1 MINYHINT
9 LRGIATEYKPVLFE
23 DLFFDKSHLSTNKIG
38 AISLQNL
45 EQLRHD
51 PKSIMDN
58 LVINDVTQLV
68 HELQNM
74 PQCLICTSCNDFDKL
89 NRLLQY
95 CHHIDIAIGYQHN
108 ISKQLNNLPLY
119 SVDNLIKKLEMEI
132 TMGTNNLKPAF
143 IGVIN
148 FEEIDFNNQI
158 WINIMESYI
167 QCSENCGI
175 PIVVD
180 HNHKLEFKEIQQKYN
195 IRKAKFIILN
205 PYIEVK
211 ITKSNYCIRREI
223 NIDSIDLK
231 QKIVFN
237 KNEVDYELYNLLPVY
252 FTIGIKYKT
261 HLRMFGGNGFEIL
274 KSETQEL
281 FDLLKWSSQ
290 ITKLVEIKMW
300 KCPICQKEQGENEER
315 FKKMGKEFCSMKC
328 LRQGLN

>member
-1 MINYHINT
+1 M
-9 LRGIATEYKPVLFE
+9 
-23 DLFFDKSHLSTNKIG
+23 G

-45 EQLRHD
+45 EQLRAD

-58 LVINDVTQLV
+58 LVINDVNQLV
-68 HELQNM
+68 HELSSM
-74 PQCLICTSCNDFDKL
+74 PQCLICTSCNDFDKM

-95 CHHIDIAIGYQHN
+95 CQHIDIAIGYQHN

-143 IGVIN
+143 IGIIN
-148 FEEIDFNNQI
+148 YEEIDFNNQI

-167 QCSENCGI
+167 YCSESCGI

-180 HNHKLEFKEIQQKYN
+180 HNHRLEFKEIQQKYN
-195 IRKAKFIILN
+195 LRKAKFIILN
-205 PYIEVK
+205 PYVEVK
-211 ITKSNYCIRREI
+211 ITKQNYFIKREI
-223 NIDSIDLK
+223 NIESVDLK

-237 KNEVDYELYNLLPVY
+237 KNEVDYELYSLLPVY
-252 FTIGIKYKT
+252 FTVGIKHKT
-261 HLRMFGGNGFEIL
+261 HLKMFGGNGFEIV

-290 ITKLVEIKMW
+290 IIKIVEIKMW
-300 KCPICQKEQGENEER
+300 KCPMQ
-315 FKKMGKEFCSMKC
+315 
-328 LRQGLN
+328 